1 MIDLIKTWTECNA
14 TPLFFELN
22 FNSQVPASVE
32 HEVVHGEEQMPVLIR
47 IWHQVV
53 LIHVKL
59 QEKLSKIGSIR
70 KKMEVKN

>member
-1 MIDLIKTWTECNA
+1 MQRL
-14 TPLFFELN
+14 FELN
-22 FNSQVPASVE
+22 FNSQVPTSVE

-59 QEKLSKIGSIR
+59 QKNQQNLFSSKNNW
-70 KKMEVKN
+70 K